1 MNISLKITA
10 CLLARAMTDLIRPHP
25 FAFER
30 VGFFLCRPGPA
41 EPDGWVLLGWD
52 YQVVDDDDYVD
63 DPTVGAMFGAG
74 AIRKALQAAYN
85 EPFSIIHVHLH
96 DHAGTPGFSYI
107 DARESARYVP
117 DFWNVRPNLPHGAVV
132 LSRDSACGYVWEPKV
147 QKRLPLQSIS
157 IVGAPLRVIRNGH
170 E

>member
-10 CLLARAMTDLIRPHP
+10 RLRARAMTDLVRPHP

-30 VGFFLCRPGPA
+30 VGFLLCRPGPA
-41 EPDGWVLLGWD
+41 APDGWVLLGWD
-52 YQVVDDDDYVD
+52 YQVVKDDDYED
-63 DPTVGAMFGAG
+63 DSIVGAMFGSG
-74 AIRKALQAAYN
+74 AIRKALQVAYS

-96 DHAGTPGFSYI
+96 DHMGTPQFSYI
-107 DARESARYVP
+107 DARESARFVP

-132 LSRDSACGYVWEPKV
+132 LSRNSACGYVWEPKV

-157 IVGAPLRVIRNGH
+157 IVGAPLRVIRNEH